1 MSRALSASALSL
13 LLLAPAT
20 AAGEFYVDVA
30 HGSDANSG
38 TSPAA
43 AWKTLTH
50 ALGTAVDLGDF
61 IHVAPGDYS
70 PATGEVFPLPL
81 GPAYLHG
88 DQGPAVT
95 RIIGTGPET
104 LLQGEVS
111 GSVNSFGLQGLSLLN
126 AATGVSLRSTDD
138 AAFLQLVD
146 VVMVD
151 MSDIGVD
158 LVAEAGPGLV
168 TPPSVQL
175 IANQVDIADSGTGMR
190 VSSTSV
196 DFISQLCLTN
206 SSVSHGSGDGLVLDS
221 VAGGKIFLSLGQ
233 SRLVGNGGAG
243 VRANV
248 SGFME
253 LGVGTCLIADNATG
267 IDVQNDGGELHASL
281 FYCTLA
287 GHEGSALNVEPGMP
301 AVADVQGSI
310 FWGNAADV
318 SGSVVLQ
325 ALDSDSE
332 HGAFGAADG
341 NVSVDPLFRGA
352 AQGDY
357 RLSFGSPCI
366 DAGAE
371 FAMVDVDGVMRPAD
385 GDLDTVQLLDL
396 GAIEFQP
403 LVVETTGELGT
414 QVLFENYGM
423 PCMITTLFVAPGD
436 PLPAKATKFG
446 ALRLSPV
453 GILPLFVTI
462 VLAPAPNLVVATIP
476 VEPALV
482 GLTFSFQGLTSSL
495 VAPKNFALT
504 DVQSL
509 VILE

>member
-1 MSRALSASALSL
+1 MFRALSASALSL
-13 LLLAPAT
+13 LLLAPAH
-20 AAGEFYVDVA
+20 AASEYYVDVA
-30 HGSDANSG
+30 HGSDTNSG

-50 ALGTAVDLGDF
+50 ALGTALDLGDF

-95 RIIGTGPET
+95 RVIGTGPET
-104 LLQGEVS
+104 LLQGEGDDPVI
-111 GSVNSFGLQGLSLLN
+111 SFGIQGLSLLN
-126 AATGVSLRSTDD
+126 AATGVSLRATDD
-138 AAFLQLVD
+138 TVFLQLVD

-151 MSDIGVD
+151 MSGVGVD

-175 IANQVDIADSGTGMR
+175 IANRVDIADSGTGLR

-196 DFISQLCLTN
+196 DFISQLCLTD
-206 SSVSHGSGDGLVLDS
+206 SSVSHNAGDGLLLES
-221 VAGGKIFLSLGQ
+221 VAGVKIFLSLGQ

-253 LGVGTCLIADNATG
+253 LGVGTSLLADNATG
-267 IDVQNDGGELHASL
+267 IDVHDDGGELHASV
-281 FYCTLA
+281 FYSTVV
-287 GHEGSALNVEPGMP
+287 GHAGSALHVEPGMP
-301 AVADVQGSI
+301 AVADIEGSI

-325 ALDSDSE
+325 AQDNDSE

-366 DAGAE
+366 DAGAD
-371 FAMVDVDGVMRPAD
+371 FAMQDVDGQFRPAD
-385 GDLDTVQLLDL
+385 GDLDTVRLLDL

-414 QVLFENYGM
+414 QVVFENYGM
-423 PCMITTLFVAPGD
+423 PCMITTLFVAPGGQQ
-436 PLPAKATKFG
+436 PPKSTKFG
-446 ALRLSPV
+446 ALSLSPV
-453 GILPLFVTI
+453 GLLPLYVTI

-482 GLTFSFQGLTSSL
+482 GSIFSFQGLTSSL
-495 VAPKNFALT
+495 VAPKSFALT

-509 VILE
+509 VVIE